1 MTLLIS
7 EAALARAFAI
17 TSRFDAQFGNGVQH
31 PGLRRSVK
39 EASCL
44 KLELAVKHRNF
55 DDLYDAQDR
64 RCHR

>member
-44 KLELAVKHRNF
+44 KLELAGQAPEFR
-55 DDLYDAQDR
+55 
-64 RCHR
+64 